1 MANQPTSP
9 AGPLPWQHIPSPGKV
24 YGTARVGERGQIAIP
39 ADARR
44 ELAIESGAKVVV
56 FGNRVTGAVTL
67 VKADLFE
74 DFADFF
80 MTKLGK
86 LGESAQSFFGQ
97 FTDLADEDYGEA
109 AAPAT
114 AEER

>member
-1 MANQPTSP
+1 VF
-9 AGPLPWQHIPSPGKV
+9 PWQNIPSPGKV

-44 ELAIESGAKVVV
+44 ELAIDAGAKVIV

-80 MTKLGK
+80 MSKLDKLGD
-86 LGESAQSFFGQ
+86 SAQSFFGH
-97 FTDLADEDYGEA
+97 FTDLTDADDEA
-109 AAPAT
+109 VS
-114 AEER
+114 AE